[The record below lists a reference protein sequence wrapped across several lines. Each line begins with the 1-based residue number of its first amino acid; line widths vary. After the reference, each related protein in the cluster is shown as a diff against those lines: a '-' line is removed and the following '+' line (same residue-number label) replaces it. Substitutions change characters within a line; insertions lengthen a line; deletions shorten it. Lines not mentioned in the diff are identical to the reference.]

1 MSDRY
6 TMIDT
11 VRAIV
16 IAQVMKFLSASI
28 GWYGV
33 GLSCM
38 FGSFRTHDPQS
49 IAGMPIHPIMSQ
61 ALSGFHVSAMH
72 TVSAPNM
79 NAAEAIPL
87 RLLVPLGVCPITA
100 NPYAPDMRSMKISV
114 SCQASAMIH
123 PFVVGHGGVN
133 GNRTHLT
140 GFAVQHL
147 TARSSRHATR
157 GRGTVP
163 TLQRPAELKSAR
175 MPLVVIP
182 VPT

>member
-33 GLSCM
+33 GSSCM
-38 FGSFRTHDPQS
+38 FGSFSTHDPQS
-49 IAGMPIHPIMSQ
+49 IAGMPIHPTMSQ

-72 TVSAPNM
+72 TVNAPNM

-100 NPYAPDMRSMKISV
+100 NPYAPDMRSMKISI

-123 PFVVGHGGVN
+123 PFVIGHGGVT
-133 GNRTHLT
+133 GSRTRLRS
-140 GFAVQHL
+140 FAGPYL
-147 TARSSRHATR
+147 TARSSRHC
-157 GRGTVP
+157 
-163 TLQRPAELKSAR
+163 PAGAGSHGWAR
-175 MPLVVIP
+175 YFP
-182 VPT
+182 